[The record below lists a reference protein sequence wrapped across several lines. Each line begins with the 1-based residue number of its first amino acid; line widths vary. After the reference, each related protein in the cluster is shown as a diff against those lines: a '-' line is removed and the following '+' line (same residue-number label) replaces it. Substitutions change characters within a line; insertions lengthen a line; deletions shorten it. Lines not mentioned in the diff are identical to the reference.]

1 MYRDTRWPVDGDHEC
16 ADCVRNRSLP
26 GEIESLPTSGEL
38 PRDSRN
44 RRKRPPDLHVVR
56 GNWTVIPA
64 SRAMNRIFLRW
75 VFVLVACVPALAQ
88 PVGNEP
94 QNQPVPVNMAQIVTL
109 VRNRNLLVKAS
120 QEGIRIAEA
129 RVAQAEALRLGK
141 ISVDGSYLRLN
152 DQIAISSPPVHVPL
166 LGGLT
171 LAVPPVV
178 IAPTDLLH
186 VRLEAGLP
194 IFTGGKI
201 SNAIGMARAGERASR
216 SLSGDTE
223 AAAILQAECFYLSV
237 LLGREVV
244 RLNERALDAY
254 KQHLADAR
262 AAHRLGI
269 AANYDVIRAETAVA
283 EQEKRLTEARNRL
296 ELAQAALKTALD
308 LPESAAIEISGA
320 LFEPPELPPLEEAEV
335 AALKGHPGLE
345 ALRQKVEALARAER
359 MEKADYLP
367 QVVAVAGK
375 ETVTGKLAQTDPKW
389 FAGVRASWSLFEG
402 GTRRARVAEKAAEA
416 AQARIELRHA
426 EEQVRLAVRNSL
438 LEYESQRNALAS
450 ARKATELARESLRL
464 ATKRFNVGT
473 GTSLEVLDANVA
485 LTAAEVGVQ
494 NSLFQ
499 MIVAYLEF
507 HRHAGDISK
516 VALRLGK

>member
-1 MYRDTRWPVDGDHEC
+1 
-16 ADCVRNRSLP
+16 
-26 GEIESLPTSGEL
+26 
-38 PRDSRN
+38 
-44 RRKRPPDLHVVR
+44 
-56 GNWTVIPA
+56 
-64 SRAMNRIFLRW
+64 
-75 VFVLVACVPALAQ
+75 
-88 PVGNEP
+88 
-94 QNQPVPVNMAQIVTL
+94 
-109 VRNRNLLVKAS
+109 
-120 QEGIRIAEA
+120 
-129 RVAQAEALRLGK
+129 
-141 ISVDGSYLRLN
+141 
-152 DQIAISSPPVHVPL
+152 
-166 LGGLT
+166 
-171 LAVPPVV
+171 
-178 IAPTDLLH
+178 
-186 VRLEAGLP
+186 
-194 IFTGGKI
+194 
-201 SNAIGMARAGERASR
+201 MARAGERASR

-223 AAAILQAECFYLSV
+223 AEAILQAERFYLAV

-244 RLNERALDAY
+244 RLNERALDVY

-262 AAHRLGI
+262 TAHRLGV

-296 ELAQAALKTALD
+296 EIAQAALRTALD
-308 LPESAAIEISGA
+308 LPEDAAVEISGA
-320 LFEPPELPPLEEAEV
+320 LFEPPELPPLPEAQA

-367 QVVAVAGK
+367 QVAAVAGK
-375 ETVTGKLAQTDPKW
+375 ETVTTKLAQTDPTW

-402 GTRRARVAEKAAEA
+402 GARRARVAEKASET
-416 AQARIELRHA
+416 AQARLELRHA

-438 LEYESQRNALAS
+438 LDYESQRSALAS

-473 GTSLEVLDANVA
+473 GTSLEVLDANLA
-485 LTAAEVGVQ
+485 LTAAETGVQ

-507 HRHAGDISK
+507 HRHAGDISE